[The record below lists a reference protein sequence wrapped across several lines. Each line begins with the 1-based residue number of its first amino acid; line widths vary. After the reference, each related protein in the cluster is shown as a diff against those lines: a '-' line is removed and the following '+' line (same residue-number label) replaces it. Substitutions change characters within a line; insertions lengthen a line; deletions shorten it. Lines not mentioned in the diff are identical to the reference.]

1 MNEFKSLRIKK
12 NLTIDDIVKEI
23 RYPTSVI
30 EDIERDVKNFLPKPY
45 AYYCLKAYGELLQIT
60 NLKKILDKYK

>member
-30 EDIERDVKNFLPKPY
+30 EDIERDVKNLLPKPY
-45 AYYCLKAYGELLQIT
+45 A
-60 NLKKILDKYK
+60 